1 MYPGVAGSSHNT
13 YQFWVVSR
21 SLPFDDLSEY
31 QTAITDY
38 TKAIQLDP
46 DYAKAYNN
54 RAWAYYYLEQYTN
67 QQADET
73 TT

>member
-1 MYPGVAGSSHNT
+1 VYPGVAGSSHNA

-21 SLPFDDLSEY
+21 SLPFDDLGEY

-54 RAWAYYYLEQYTN
+54 RA
-67 QQADET
+67 
-73 TT
+73 